1 MRAREAFDLAIAL
14 ANTAAEAAGIRR
26 HIDRPKG
33 GVARM
38 KRVISPARGVAEEAG
53 HGEGEAPRQAKGLP
67 DIVTIKWCSVGH

>member
-33 GVARM
+33 GVAMM

-53 HGEGEAPRQAKGLP
+53 HGGSASRGKGLP